1 MLQVVGGVAA
11 GAVAMMV
18 APKLVKP
25 LSKALIKGGMLAF
38 ESGKQA
44 VHQSRAAIAG
54 AVESLEDLAAEAK
67 AEVADLPEERMVQKK
82 AKKKA
87 AA

>member
-11 GAVAMMV
+11 GAVAMML

-44 VHQSRAAIAG
+44 VQQSRAAIVG
-54 AVESLEDLAAEAK
+54 AIESVEDITEEAK
-67 AEVADLPEERMVQKK
+67 AEIAEPRKPQR
-82 AKKKA
+82 KKA
-87 AA
+87 A